1 MFFLTTFGLIFQIT
15 VISMNLVLKLQIF
28 LPTDNTNKN
37 QRQKHFIDKTG
48 I

>member
-1 MFFLTTFGLIFQIT
+1 MSFLTTFGLIFQIT

-28 LPTDNTNKN
+28 LPTDNTKEN